1 VGYGLEGRLTDGKT
15 GRILDEHL
23 EYLADDEFDAGM
35 NEIFDDLVDEVN
47 AEYLIEEDETGNF
60 IEPTKEEA
68 KIILAKRAERRKK
81 TIKIVLW
88 AAGIV
93 LAAIIGLAFVVIRK
107 INQRR
112 AEERAILE
120 R

>member
-1 VGYGLEGRLTDGKT
+1 RAEDGIRNRNVT
-15 GRILDEHL
+15 GVETCALP
-23 EYLADDEFDAGM
+23 
-35 NEIFDDLVDEVN
+35 IF
-47 AEYLIEEDETGNF
+47 EEDETGNF

-112 AEERAILE
+112 ARSEERRVGKE
-120 R
+120 WRYWRSRKRCGE